1 MHIAWLH
8 IMNITRLHYKS
19 IETGANECTVLNRLP
34 TLCQPAVRLL
44 MLHFLYTSADIYH
57 FSHTPTPLFFTSC
70 FFSNTST
77 SASYLHHTASPLP
90 SHPLYYISYSLLP
103 PAPHSSH
110 SPYRSLPLT
119 NSPPPFPLSLHLF
132 ADPLLPHHH
141 YYLCSQEKID
151 WLI

>member
-1 MHIAWLH
+1 MLVNLQIVKNKRELQ
-8 IMNITRLHYKS
+8 YES
-19 IETGANECTVLNRLP
+19 IETGANVCTVLNRLP

-44 MLHFLYTSADIYH
+44 MLYFLYTSAIIYH
-57 FSHTPTPLFFTSC
+57 FSHTPTPLFFTPL

-77 SASYLHHTASPLP
+77 SASYLHYTSLFPPTL
-90 SHPLYYISYSLLP
+90 STISLTLSYP
-103 PAPHSSH
+103 PPPNSSH

-132 ADPLLPHHH
+132 GDPLLPHHH